1 MKKKKIPINKQIK
14 ERLPKNIILAL
25 PTNELLGV
33 TSIKKLFS
41 MVSLILIILQLVIW
55 QLVKILTDI

>member
-41 MVSLILIILQLVIW
+41 MVS
-55 QLVKILTDI
+55 